1 MLLAVR
7 ALEPGICF
15 KSHLSPSDSYMTFIN
30 IGVDMPNIICIKY
43 LYLWLYS
50 PRRCSFT
57 IHQLVEKSQAGAKCD
72 CPFFLRPL
80 QTTRYLGVFLP
91 LTKTVQGTGNGMDQ
105 ARLGDAHCSS
115 GVGRLWDHGQ
125 RSTWGLTLLWAVSD
139 GSPSAWGSAAPTAL
153 IPHRHCKVSLSTYWR
168 GQLTG
173 QITLPKFRKGENS
186 KSGSAQAMPL
196 TISDL

>member
-1 MLLAVR
+1 MGED
-7 ALEPGICF
+7 EPGICF
-15 KSHLSPSDSYMTFIN
+15 KWHLSPSDSYMTFIN
-30 IGVDMPNIICIKY
+30 IGVDMPNIICMKY

-115 GVGRLWDHGQ
+115 GVERLWDHGQ
-125 RSTWGLTLLWAVSD
+125 RSTGGLTLLWAVSCE
-139 GSPSAWGSAAPTAL
+139 W
-153 IPHRHCKVSLSTYWR
+153 RESLSLRVSCSHGTDSTQTLQ
-168 GQLTG
+168 GQFEHL
-173 QITLPKFRKGENS
+173 LERPADWSNS
-186 KSGSAQAMPL
+186 IAQV
-196 TISDL
+196 